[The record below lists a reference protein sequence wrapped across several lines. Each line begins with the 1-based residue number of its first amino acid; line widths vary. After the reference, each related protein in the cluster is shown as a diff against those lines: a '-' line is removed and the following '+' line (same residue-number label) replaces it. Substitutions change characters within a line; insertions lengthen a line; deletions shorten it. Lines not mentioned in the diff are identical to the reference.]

1 MNVHPHTTYSNTT
14 AHKYTSLTCLIL
26 SPLELLAIKTKHI
39 KVKTT
44 CIHVVANIKLRLELE
59 HCLSTLTSAT
69 FSHSAPKSMDI
80 TPNPSKNIT
89 NINPQRRRSVP
100 KEASIPE
107 QSDKMITL
115 NVKNASKRIA
125 LITPVILILI
135 EEIWLGTG
143 INILIN
149 SLLWCADENDWLF
162 LLKAES
168 VATTT

>member
-1 MNVHPHTTYSNTT
+1 M
-14 AHKYTSLTCLIL
+14 
-26 SPLELLAIKTKHI
+26 
-39 KVKTT
+39 
-44 CIHVVANIKLRLELE
+44 
-59 HCLSTLTSAT
+59 
-69 FSHSAPKSMDI
+69 
-80 TPNPSKNIT
+80 
-89 NINPQRRRSVP
+89 NPQRRRSVL

-115 NVKNASKRIA
+115 SVKNANKRIT

-135 EEIWLGTG
+135 EEVWLGTG

-168 VATTT
+168 VAKTT